1 MTIRDM
7 EKKVGITSANI
18 RFYEKEGLLTPKRNK
33 DNNYRTYSE
42 EDVELLRKI
51 KILRMLG
58 ISVRDIC
65 LLIHSEME
73 LSNVIQKR
81 REELRCE
88 AENLK
93 EMDKLCK
100 VILEEEMQ
108 FDTMDCVGLEKEVV
122 TLSDRLDYIIHGDVT
137 KELISKK
144 KMNSIMMWM
153 LLWAF
158 LSNACITFLTAEW
171 MCAGAS
177 GLTKMFWPV
186 IVICIFSAFA
196 VAWTAKP
203 GVQIVVF
210 QLVSLTWI
218 PILLMF
224 LKWITRSGEYV
235 ILRNGGIRI
244 FVAFAFAV
252 IILRILSETKMF
264 QKLWNVYLLM
274 LVFSLIAAKIISYSV
289 NISYVLSTI
298 LITVFVLYM
307 STVWVQVNRGDG
319 VINKYFV
326 ITTVTGI
333 LNFIVRML
341 NYHSIGMEK
350 GYGRQDLWKED
361 K

>member
-18 RFYEKEGLLTPKRNK
+18 RFYEKVARLERNE

-88 AENLK
+88 TENLK

-153 LLWAF
+153 L
-158 LSNACITFLTAEW
+158 
-171 MCAGAS
+171 S
-177 GLTKMFWPV
+177 GHFFPT
-186 IVICIFSAFA
+186 
-196 VAWTAKP
+196 
-203 GVQIVVF
+203 
-210 QLVSLTWI
+210 LVLH
-218 PILLMF
+218 F
-224 LKWITRSGEYV
+224 
-235 ILRNGGIRI
+235 
-244 FVAFAFAV
+244 
-252 IILRILSETKMF
+252 
-264 QKLWNVYLLM
+264 
-274 LVFSLIAAKIISYSV
+274 
-289 NISYVLSTI
+289 
-298 LITVFVLYM
+298 
-307 STVWVQVNRGDG
+307 
-319 VINKYFV
+319 
-326 ITTVTGI
+326 
-333 LNFIVRML
+333 
-341 NYHSIGMEK
+341 
-350 GYGRQDLWKED
+350 
-361 K
+361 